1 MTNILMMECPYAQVV
16 VDFLNNV
23 GLPVKVVHE
32 VKGGFLENVA
42 IVAGELQVDQKARAS
57 NILHE
62 GGHLAVIPA
71 RYRSWFSGNLDAGWK
86 RVLADADIL
95 ALGPDDP
102 LSRALMQASDP
113 EVTAWAWAAGK
124 HLGIPDELVIM
135 DDEYDNTGAIV
146 RMQLGA
152 HAYIG
157 INGLSHGGFCVR
169 RAHKYTTLPEYPLLQ
184 FWLQP

>member
-1 MTNILMMECPYAQVV
+1 MNNFLMMENPLAQVV

-23 GLPVKVVHE
+23 GLRVTVVPGA
-32 VKGGFLENVA
+32 KGFIDDVA
-42 IVAGELQVDQKARAS
+42 IVDGELHVDPKCRPS
-57 NILHE
+57 GILHE
-62 GGHLAVIPA
+62 AGHLAVIPKK
-71 RYRSWFSGNLDAGWK
+71 YRSWFSGNLDAGWK
-86 RVLADADIL
+86 RVLADADVL

-113 EVTAWAWAAGK
+113 EVTAWAWAVGK
-124 HLGIPDELVIM
+124 HLGIPDESIIM
-135 DDEYDNTGAIV
+135 DDEYDNGGEV
-146 RMQLGA
+146 LRMQLNG

-169 RAHKYTTLPEYPLLQ
+169 RANQYTKLPEYPLLQ